1 MSGYQIKDT
10 TKEERIALIRSWQ
23 EPDDCVGGSGMDLFD
38 MYDAYI
44 RMTYELLD
52 WEKLDRLAAE
62 IYHYEKVAAF
72 GCDFSET
79 AALDLQTKLRDQRKF
94 IVTNIDDQKQADYI
108 RNADE
113 KHWSSCSVTAVN
125 MCSVRRIRI
134 RYARTGHLRTS
145 EGRS

>member
-1 MSGYQIKDT
+1 M
-10 TKEERIALIRSWQ
+10 
-23 EPDDCVGGSGMDLFD
+23 
-38 MYDAYI
+38 DAYVDAVLRDI

-108 RNADE
+108 RNADDKTLVIVFSDSGE
-113 KHWSSCSVTAVN
+113 YVQRPQNTD
-125 MCSVRRIRI
+125 SVRAHWAFGELPREDRDD
-134 RYARTGHLRTS
+134 HLQP
-145 EGRS
+145 GRRKKSAGRLLLIISSLP